1 MYVSNTVAAQ
11 SPFQFRSYPPSPGV
25 STPSAADA
33 SGAPQAS
40 SGRGGSYDFT
50 SLTPKGFMKNV
61 NDLFNAGKISQQD
74 MNAAWSLALLPPGIQ
89 LSVDPASQLNSS
101 YSTAHINFLEKLRQ
115 QIDID
120 QQNGYAAPGQVQR
133 EQTLLDT
140 LTALQGTPKGVD
152 KLA

>member
-1 MYVSNTVAAQ
+1 MYVSNTFAAQ
-11 SPFQFRSYPPSPGV
+11 SPFQFRSSPPSPGV
-25 STPSAADA
+25 SKPSAADT

-40 SGRGGSYDFT
+40 SGPGGSYDFT

-61 NDLFNAGKISQQD
+61 NDLFNAGKISEQD
-74 MNAAWSLALLPPGIQ
+74 MNAAWSLALVPPGIQ

-101 YSTAHINFLEKLRQ
+101 YSTQHINFLEKLRQ
-115 QIDID
+115 EINID

-133 EQTLLDT
+133 EQMLLDT
-140 LTALQGTPKGVD
+140 LMALQGTPGGVD